1 MDMQIALPSV
11 LVLEDDPL
19 ILLEL
24 QQDLEE
30 LGWCVEHSA
39 TRIDEA
45 KKLATKV
52 DVDLAILDI
61 KINGVRSYPVAEVLK
76 RRGIPLIFITGY
88 LVGRIAK
95 YPEVK
100 ILSKPFSFADLEHAI
115 RHTLVA
121 TPVVSSAKTAPSDR
135 LKRH

>member
-11 LVLEDDPL
+11 LLLEDDPL

-24 QQDLEE
+24 QRDLEE

-76 RRGIPLIFITGY
+76 RRGIPHCCD
-88 LVGRIAK
+88 
-95 YPEVK
+95 
-100 ILSKPFSFADLEHAI
+100 S
-115 RHTLVA
+115 
-121 TPVVSSAKTAPSDR
+121 
-135 LKRH
+135 